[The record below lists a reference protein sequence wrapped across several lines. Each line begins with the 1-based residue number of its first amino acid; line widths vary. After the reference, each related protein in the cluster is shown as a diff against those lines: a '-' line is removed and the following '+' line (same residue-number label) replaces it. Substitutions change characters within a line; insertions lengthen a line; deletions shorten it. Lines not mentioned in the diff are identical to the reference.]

1 MFPPDKAIYVLIGND
16 VKEALINGDGERLKR
31 LSNVPGFAEVVEDI
45 LDKMDLKEQPEQIGE
60 ASLALASVSNVPAN
74 IFQFLSEIVFQ
85 VSRNWEMLDE
95 RSCER
100 NY

>member
-1 MFPPDKAIYVLIGND
+1 
-16 VKEALINGDGERLKR
+16 
-31 LSNVPGFAEVVEDI
+31 
-45 LDKMDLKEQPEQIGE
+45 MDLKEQPEQIGE